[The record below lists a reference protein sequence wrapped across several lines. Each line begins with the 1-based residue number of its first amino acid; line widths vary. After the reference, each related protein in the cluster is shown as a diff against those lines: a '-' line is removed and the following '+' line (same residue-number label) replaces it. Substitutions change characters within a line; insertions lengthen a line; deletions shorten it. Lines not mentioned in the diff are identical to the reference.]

1 MRPLQERGSA
11 AALTVRH
18 NRVAA
23 AGAVAAAVVA
33 FDQLSKTWAVH
44 RLTGRDIHVVGTLR
58 LHLTYNSGGA
68 FSLFTGSP
76 WVFVVAGAAL
86 VAVMLGMGR
95 RLSSAATALALG
107 LVVGGAVGN
116 LSDRLF
122 RDTGG
127 AVIDFIDLQWWP
139 IFNVADAAVVCGA
152 LLLALTGWRRSAE
165 AG

>member
-1 MRPLQERGSA
+1 MRALQERGAA
-11 AALTVRH
+11 AALRLRH

-23 AGAVAAAVVA
+23 AGLVAAVVVA
-33 FDQLSKTWAVH
+33 ADQLSKTWAVH
-44 RLTGRDIHVVGTLR
+44 HLARRDIHLLGSLR

-68 FSLFTGSP
+68 FSLFTGNP

-95 RLSSAATALALG
+95 RLASMATAVALG

-116 LSDRLF
+116 LSDRVF

-139 IFNVADAAVVCGA
+139 VFNVADAGVVCGA
-152 LLLALTGWRRSAE
+152 VLLALTGRRPRPE
-165 AG
+165 A